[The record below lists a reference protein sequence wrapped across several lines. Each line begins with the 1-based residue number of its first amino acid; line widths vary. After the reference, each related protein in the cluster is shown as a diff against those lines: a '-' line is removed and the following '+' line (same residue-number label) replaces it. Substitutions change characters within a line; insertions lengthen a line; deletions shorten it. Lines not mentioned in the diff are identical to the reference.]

1 MKFDITMNT
10 FSFLPFKTLESE
22 RLLLRQMTP
31 EDVNEVFEIRSNPEL
46 MKYIPR
52 PILKNKEE
60 ALELINTINNNI
72 LKNEGI
78 NWAITLKPDNKLLG
92 YIGHYRIKWEDFRSE
107 IGYMILPEAQ
117 GKGIVSEAVSLVIKY
132 GFEEMQMH
140 SLEAV
145 IDPENNASAR
155 VLEKNGF
162 VKEGHFRENEFFNGK
177 FYDSVIYSLLKSDL

>member
-1 MKFDITMNT
+1 MNT
-10 FSFLPFKTLESE
+10 FSFLPFKNLESE
-22 RLLLRQMTP
+22 RLLLRQMTAN
-31 EDVNEVFEIRSNPEL
+31 DINEVFEIRSNPDL

-60 ALELINTINNNI
+60 VLELIDTINGNI
-72 LKNEGI
+72 AENKGI

-92 YIGHYRIKWEDFRSE
+92 YIGHYRIKWENFRSE

-117 GKGIVSEAVSLVIKY
+117 GKGIVSEAVNLIIKY
-132 GFEEMQMH
+132 GFEEMKMH

-145 IDPENNASAR
+145 VDPENIASAK

-162 VKEGHFRENEFFNGK
+162 VKEAHFREDCFFNGK
-177 FYDSVIYSLLKSDL
+177 FYDSVIYSLLKSDLQ